1 MAMVLRPTSWL
12 MRPWKI
18 ATLWREMRLGTRLLR
33 EPAVPLWAKAT
44 LPFALLY
51 LVSPVD
57 ILPDVIPGLG
67 EMDDLVILYAALQLF
82 LRVSP
87 SIAVRFHQSA
97 IERRQKFSAMP
108 PSDVVI
114 DADFTREG

>member
-1 MAMVLRPTSWL
+1 MLPRPTSWL
-12 MRPWKI
+12 LRPWKLR
-18 ATLWREMRLGTRLLR
+18 TLWREMRLAARLLR
-33 EPAVPLWAKAT
+33 EPVVPLWAKAT

-87 SIAVRFHQSA
+87 SIAIAFHQSA
-97 IERRQKFSAMP
+97 IERRQKFSTMP

-114 DADFTREG
+114 DAEFRREG